1 MSLSINRSALVMH
14 SAERMSALVNDVA
27 AYSQFLPWCS
37 SSQVLES
44 ESEYMLASIEV
55 QKGALKQSFTTRNDL
70 SEDGRIIMSLVE
82 GPFSYLKGAWE
93 FIHLKEGA
101 CKVELT
107 LDFEIKQNLA
117 KMAFAKVFNQAA
129 NSMVDAFCE
138 RANQLYC

>member
-1 MSLSINRSALVMH
+1 MH

-117 KMAFAKVFNQAA
+117 K
-129 NSMVDAFCE
+129 
-138 RANQLYC
+138 